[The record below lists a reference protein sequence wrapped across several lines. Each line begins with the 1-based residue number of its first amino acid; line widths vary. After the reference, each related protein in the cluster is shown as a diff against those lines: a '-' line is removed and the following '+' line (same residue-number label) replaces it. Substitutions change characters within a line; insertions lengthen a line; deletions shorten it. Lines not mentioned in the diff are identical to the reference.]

1 MHTSCKENIDQY
13 ITIMELLF
21 VCSQPP
27 DIIEQGKWLNILIKE
42 TGCGSPV
49 AKQQPGGVASDDEGR
64 ARSLQP
70 HSSHL
75 TSSCL
80 CAG

>member
-1 MHTSCKENIDQY
+1 MTTAAGSCGVWL
-13 ITIMELLF
+13 TL
-21 VCSQPP
+21 QPP

-49 AKQQPGGVASDDEGR
+49 AKQQPGGVASDEEGK

-70 HSSHL
+70 HSPILHL
-75 TSSCL
+75 AASVLDNVLSDVS
-80 CAG
+80 

>member
-1 MHTSCKENIDQY
+1 MTTAAGSCGVWL
-13 ITIMELLF
+13 TL
-21 VCSQPP
+21 QPP

-64 ARSLQP
+64 GSLATTSQLN
-70 HSSHL
+70 L
-75 TSSCL
+75 TSGCL
-80 CAG
+80 CFGQCII